1 MPASLTVANF
11 KIPILFNT
19 TTLFNHRGKK
29 TLRTQVHLSPL
40 KKICCAEKC
49 GRGCGGRLK
58 YFQIFETT
66 LE

>member
-29 TLRTQVHLSPL
+29 KHYAHRYISLLL
-40 KKICCAEKC
+40 KKSVAQKNV
-49 GRGCGGRLK
+49 GGGV
-58 YFQIFETT
+58 E
-66 LE
+66 EG